1 MTVAEVRSSLT
12 ALGIVEDAWLNASKP
27 WQKIGTICTQST
39 YHVYLNPN
47 YDYKFNSTDELLEI
61 AIIDKNGN
69 RIIKKVI
76 EYENIVCFNGIH
88 GHEHS
93 VPVVKNFR

>member
-12 ALGIVEDAWLNASKP
+12 ALGIAEDAWLHESKP
-27 WQKIGTICTQST
+27 WQRIGTICTQST
-39 YHVYLNPN
+39 YHIYLNPN
-47 YDYKFNSTDELLEI
+47 YDYRFNSTDEVLEI
-61 AIIDKNGN
+61 AILDNN
-69 RIIKKVI
+69 RTIKKVI

-88 GHEHS
+88 GHEHG

>member
-12 ALGIVEDAWLNASKP
+12 ALGMSEDVWLHTTNP
-27 WQKIGTICTQST
+27 WYKLGSICLQST
-39 YHVYLNPN
+39 YHVYLSPT
-47 YDYKFNSTDELLEI
+47 YDYRFNSTDEVLEI
-61 AIIDKNGN
+61 AILDPGRSVKKAID
-69 RIIKKVI
+69 
-76 EYENIVCFNGIH
+76 YESIVCFNGTY